1 MKQQL
6 LAILKKEILVNPW
19 SKDGFFQKYEQAVLL
34 QVFQKANIFKK
45 MQLFLAKE
53 ILKIIIN
60 LISNRDDF
68 LPMHSTTINASLN
81 EL

>member
-1 MKQQL
+1 M
-6 LAILKKEILVNPW
+6 
-19 SKDGFFQKYEQAVLL
+19 DFFSKYEQTVLL